1 MRRFLFI
8 ALLFAFFSSYSQVIK
23 NLGSVSFVQNF
34 TDKDYNAARQNW
46 QVVQDKQGLL
56 YFANTSGSVLQF
68 DGINWTAIKV
78 SDLPVTSLYFDST
91 TNYIYVG
98 GKNIIG
104 FLKPTLT
111 GMKYVSLKNL
121 LPDNYTFYKIWE
133 IKKTKDSAL
142 YFMTNDEIFLYKND
156 TIKILKVD
164 DFFPQSLFLISF
176 YVDDEIWI
184 NVKYKGL
191 ARLVGDSISF
201 IPSSS
206 VLANSMVR
214 GVVPYKNGEKLVVT
228 WFDGFWIYKNG
239 KFTHVETPVDS
250 IVMLNPYKVF
260 TIKDKYYAI
269 PLYEK
274 GGLLIIDKNF
284 NVIQYLSKRQQLKND
299 RIYNVFEDNSDN
311 LWLCTDN
318 GLANVYLF
326 SPFTM
331 FSSYYGIDKEAIT
344 LDAIIYDN
352 QIFIATT
359 SGVYFRKWT
368 NKEDKFHPEKF
379 KSINNLLGNLNAKY
393 FDTIN
398 NELFVAAS
406 NGLYKIIFTE
416 GKDDYTAQYII
427 TNRSVGKFINPEG
440 RNDVILALADVVV
453 LVKKVAGQWKVIKN
467 IEQAQGNYI
476 LEDNK
481 GYIWL
486 ADFIRGITRIKFDST
501 YEKILDIKK
510 YGTDTDSVSGL
521 PTGQNIRIFKVA
533 NNILFTSKN
542 GIYRFDYDN
551 GKFYPD
557 TVLSKYFGADEEI
570 VMLSEDKEGNIWY
583 KVEQSVNNE
592 KSTWK
597 LGFLHKEGYKFIKV
611 EQPFYPFKNKIF
623 SFRELQPQKYIIGQE
638 GGFVHYDATI
648 PFKVNSNFNALIR
661 SVKINGI
668 DSVIFGGIFLD
679 KDGSFASEQPS
690 NQIPELP
697 YRFNNLRFSFS
708 GTYYQFSDKIMFS
721 YYLEGN
727 DQGWSEWTSENY
739 KDYSNLKPR
748 EYTFY
753 VKAKNIYGQESTV
766 AKYKFVIKPPFYLT
780 FFAFV
785 LYTIAA
791 ILLVWLIVWLY
802 ARRLRKQKEYLEEV
816 VRQRT
821 QEIEQQK
828 HEIETQRDQL
838 AQKNLE
844 IEKINKDLT
853 DSIEYAKRIQTAILP
868 LDTTI
873 RKHLEEYFILFKPR
887 DIVSGDFYW
896 FTYKD
901 GKIFIAAVDCTG
913 HGVPGAFMSMIGAE
927 ILTTIVLNE
936 NIYQADK
943 ILDKLNKYIRNALK
957 QDTSDNQDGMDMAL
971 CVIDKEKKILE
982 FAGAKN
988 PLFYIHNNELT
999 KIRGSRQAI
1008 GGYQFGEF
1016 VSHTIQYQ
1024 TPTWFYI
1031 FSDGYADQFGGPDE
1045 NEKFMVRRFKNLLL
1059 EIHQLPMEEQ
1069 KRILDENIEKWKGN
1083 VKQTDDILVI
1093 GFKL

>member
-1 MRRFLFI
+1 
-8 ALLFAFFSSYSQVIK
+8 
-23 NLGSVSFVQNF
+23 
-34 TDKDYNAARQNW
+34 
-46 QVVQDKQGLL
+46 
-56 YFANTSGSVLQF
+56 
-68 DGINWTAIKV
+68 
-78 SDLPVTSLYFDST
+78 
-91 TNYIYVG
+91 
-98 GKNIIG
+98 
-104 FLKPTLT
+104 
-111 GMKYVSLKNL
+111 
-121 LPDNYTFYKIWE
+121 
-133 IKKTKDSAL
+133 
-142 YFMTNDEIFLYKND
+142 
-156 TIKILKVD
+156 
-164 DFFPQSLFLISF
+164 
-176 YVDDEIWI
+176 
-184 NVKYKGL
+184 
-191 ARLVGDSISF
+191 
-201 IPSSS
+201 
-206 VLANSMVR
+206 
-214 GVVPYKNGEKLVVT
+214 
-228 WFDGFWIYKNG
+228 
-239 KFTHVETPVDS
+239 
-250 IVMLNPYKVF
+250 
-260 TIKDKYYAI
+260 
-269 PLYEK
+269 
-274 GGLLIIDKNF
+274 
-284 NVIQYLSKRQQLKND
+284 
-299 RIYNVFEDNSDN
+299 
-311 LWLCTDN
+311 
-318 GLANVYLF
+318 
-326 SPFTM
+326 M
-331 FSSYYGIDKEAIT
+331 FGSYYGIDKEAIT

-352 QIFIATT
+352 KIFIATT
-359 SGVYFRKWT
+359 SGVYFKKWT
-368 NKEDKFHPEKF
+368 NEENKLKPENF

-406 NGLYKIIFTE
+406 NGLYKIIYTK
-416 GKDDYTAQYII
+416 GKDNYTSQYII
-427 TNRSVGKFINPEG
+427 TNRSVSKFIIPKDH
-440 RNDVILALADVVV
+440 NDVILALADVVV
-453 LVKKVAGQWKVIKN
+453 LIKKIAGQWKVIKN

-476 LEDNK
+476 LEDSK
-481 GYIWL
+481 GYIWI
-486 ADFIRGITRIKFDST
+486 ADLIRGVTRIKFDST
-501 YEKILDIKK
+501 YEKIIDIKK
-510 YGTDTDSVSGL
+510 YGSDTDSVSGL
-521 PTGQNIRIFKVA
+521 PAGQNTRIFKVA

-542 GIYRFDYDN
+542 GIYRYN
-551 GKFYPD
+551 YSSKKFYRD
-557 TVLSKYFGADEEI
+557 TMLSKYFGQDEEI
-570 VMLSEDKEGNIWY
+570 VMLREDAEGNIWY
-583 KVEQSVNNE
+583 KVEQSRDNE
-592 KSTWK
+592 KNTWK
-597 LGFLHKEGYKFIKV
+597 LGFLKKEGYKFKKI

-623 SFRELQPQKYIIGQE
+623 SFKEIQPHKYIIGQE

-648 PFKVNSNFNALIR
+648 PFNIKSNFNALIR
-661 SVKINGI
+661 SVRINGI
-668 DSVIFGGIFLD
+668 DSVIFGGIFLNND
-679 KDGSFASEQPS
+679 STFAEEQS
-690 NQIPELP
+690 TEQIPELP

-727 DQGWSEWTSENY
+727 DPGWSEWTSENY

-753 VKAKNIYGQESTV
+753 VKAKNIYGEESTI

-785 LYTIAA
+785 LYTIVA

-828 HEIETQRDQL
+828 HEIEAQRDQL

-873 RKHLEEYFILFKPR
+873 RKHLNEYFILFKPR

-896 FTYKD
+896 FTHKD

-943 ILDKLNKYIRNALK
+943 ILDKLNKYVRTALK

-988 PLFYIHNNELT
+988 PLFYIHNNKLT
-999 KIRGSRQAI
+999 KIKGSRQAI
-1008 GGYQFGEF
+1008 GGYQFGKFE
-1016 VSHTIQYQ
+1016 SHTIQYE

-1045 NEKFMVRRFKNLLL
+1045 NEKFMVKRFKSLLL
-1059 EIHQLPMEEQ
+1059 ETHQLPMEEQ
-1069 KRILDENIEKWKGN
+1069 KRILDENIEKWKGK